1 MSGLVPDPYLT
12 ISRPLRLR
20 PTPTRWRFTRLC
32 CQYGHVARDVDTRL
46 LRHFVAVADEL
57 HFGRAATRLYIAQ
70 QALSRDIARLER
82 ELGVQLFVRSTRRVT
97 LTPDGEQLLTRAREL
112 IALHDQM
119 VKEVTASDRA
129 LVVDVMHDQSTA
141 ARVLA
146 LARAQLGVS
155 ALDGRFHGGFGAA
168 ISELLADRVDVAFGR
183 STGLAEPFPRH
194 LTRHLVRLEPLALL
208 VPDDDPLAALPA
220 IPLTAIAGRTID
232 TSAGNT
238 AAPEWVELGAEL
250 VGTFGG
256 TTAPEHHPG
265 MAAVA
270 ASGPDET
277 AHHVRATGWPI
288 LTKLEGPDS
297 RGTVVR
303 PLTDPVPLYPWT
315 MVHRRD
321 LRHPGLDA
329 LIGAVEQLAKAEG
342 WREIPHQAWLTAA
355 DREFVESPPG
365 RGLHS
370 PAAGASSAGRPQIQ
384 PGVGR

>member
-1 MSGLVPDPYLT
+1 
-12 ISRPLRLR
+12 
-20 PTPTRWRFTRLC
+20 
-32 CQYGHVARDVDTRL
+32 VARDVDTRL

-168 ISELLADRVDVAFGR
+168 MAALLVDRVDVAFGR
-183 STGLAEPFPRH
+183 STGGNQPFPRQ

-208 VPDDDPLAALPA
+208 VPDDDPLAELSA

-250 VGTFGG
+250 VAEFGG

-270 ASGPDET
+270 AGGPDET

-315 MVHRRD
+315 MVHRGD

-329 LIGAVEQLAKAEG
+329 LVGAVEQLTQAEG
-342 WREIPHQAWLTAA
+342 WREIPQQAWLTAD
-355 DREFVESPPG
+355 DREFVEAG
-365 RGLHS
+365 RGPGLTL
-370 PAAGASSAGRPQIQ
+370 SSSEDR
-384 PGVGR
+384 

>member
-1 MSGLVPDPYLT
+1 
-12 ISRPLRLR
+12 
-20 PTPTRWRFTRLC
+20 
-32 CQYGHVARDVDTRL
+32 
-46 LRHFVAVADEL
+46 
-57 HFGRAATRLYIAQ
+57 
-70 QALSRDIARLER
+70 
-82 ELGVQLFVRSTRRVT
+82 
-97 LTPDGEQLLTRAREL
+97 
-112 IALHDQM
+112 M

-146 LARAQLGVS
+146 LARTQPAVP
-155 ALDGRFHGGFGAA
+155 ALEGRFHGGFGAA
-168 ISELLADRVDVAFGR
+168 MAALLADRVDVAFGR
-183 STGLAEPFPRH
+183 STGGSEPFPRH
-194 LTRHLVRLEPLALL
+194 LARHFVRLEPIALL
-208 VPDDDPLAALPA
+208 LPDDDPLAGLPA
-220 IPLTAIAGRTID
+220 IPLTSIAGRTID

-250 VGTFGG
+250 VAEFGG

-277 AHHVRATGWPI
+277 GHHVRATGWPI

-297 RGTVVR
+297 RGTVVL

-329 LIGAVEQLAKAEG
+329 LIGAAEQLARTEG
-342 WREIPHQAWLTAA
+342 WREMPPKAWLAAA
-355 DREFVESPPG
+355 DREFVESG
-365 RGLHS
+365 AVL
-370 PAAGASSAGRPQIQ
+370 PAGK
-384 PGVGR
+384 

>member
-1 MSGLVPDPYLT
+1 MSGLVPNPYLT
-12 ISRPLRLR
+12 ISRRLR
-20 PTPTRWRFTRLC
+20 PRPTPARWRFTRLC

-168 ISELLADRVDVAFGR
+168 MAALLADRVDVAFGR
-183 STGLAEPFPRH
+183 STGGNQPFPRQ

-208 VPDDDPLAALPA
+208 VPDDDPLAELSA

-250 VGTFGG
+250 VAEFGG

-270 ASGPDET
+270 AGGPDET

-315 MVHRRD
+315 MVHRGD

-329 LIGAVEQLAKAEG
+329 LVGAVEQLTQAEG
-342 WREIPHQAWLTAA
+342 WREIPQQAWLTAD
-355 DREFVESPPG
+355 DREFVEAG
-365 RGLHS
+365 RGPGLTL
-370 PAAGASSAGRPQIQ
+370 SSSQDR
-384 PGVGR
+384 

>member
-1 MSGLVPDPYLT
+1 M
-12 ISRPLRLR
+12 
-20 PTPTRWRFTRLC
+20 
-32 CQYGHVARDVDTRL
+32 ARDVDTRL

-57 HFGRAATRLYIAQ
+57 HFGRAAARLYIAQ

-82 ELGVQLFVRSTRRVT
+82 ELGVQLLVRSTRRVT

-168 ISELLADRVDVAFGR
+168 MAALLADRVDVAFGR
-183 STGLAEPFPRH
+183 STGGNQPFPRH
-194 LTRHLVRLEPLALL
+194 LTRRLVRLEPLALL
-208 VPDDDPLAALPA
+208 LPDDDPLAELPA

-250 VGTFGG
+250 VAEFGG

-270 ASGPDET
+270 AGGPDET

-288 LTKLEGPDS
+288 L
-297 RGTVVR
+297 
-303 PLTDPVPLYPWT
+303 
-315 MVHRRD
+315 
-321 LRHPGLDA
+321 
-329 LIGAVEQLAKAEG
+329 
-342 WREIPHQAWLTAA
+342 
-355 DREFVESPPG
+355 
-365 RGLHS
+365 
-370 PAAGASSAGRPQIQ
+370 
-384 PGVGR
+384 

>member
-1 MSGLVPDPYLT
+1 
-12 ISRPLRLR
+12 
-20 PTPTRWRFTRLC
+20 
-32 CQYGHVARDVDTRL
+32 VARDVDTRL

-57 HFGRAATRLYIAQ
+57 HFGRAASRLYIAQ
-70 QALSRDIARLER
+70 QALSRDISRLER

-97 LTPDGEQLLTRAREL
+97 LTPDGERLLSRAKEL
-112 IALHDQM
+112 IAFHDQM
-119 VKEVTASDRA
+119 VKEVTASDRP

-146 LARAQLGVS
+146 LARAHPAVP
-155 ALDGRFHGGFGAA
+155 ALDARFHGGFGAA
-168 ISELLADRVDVAFGR
+168 MAALLADRVDVAFGR
-183 STGLAEPFPRH
+183 STGGSEPFPRH

-208 VPDDDPLAALPA
+208 VPDDDPLAELSA
-220 IPLTAIAGRTID
+220 IPLAAFAGLTVD

-238 AAPEWVELGAEL
+238 AAPEWVEMGAEL
-250 VGTFGG
+250 VAEFGG
-256 TTAPEHHPG
+256 STAPEHHPG

-315 MVHRRD
+315 MVYRRD
-321 LRHPGLDA
+321 LRHVGLDA
-329 LIGAVEQLAKAEG
+329 LIGAVEQLAQAEG
-342 WREIPHQAWLTAA
+342 WRAVPQDAWLTAT
-355 DREFVESPPG
+355 DREFVESG
-365 RGLHS
+365 SGLA
-370 PAAGASSAGRPQIQ
+370 P
-384 PGVGR
+384 